1 MPAEIGAKEG
11 AQMASP
17 DGKMLAKLDAISE
30 ALNTFLS
37 LYKAVNSKAIEQIK
51 EDLLKA
57 DVRKKAYDLCD
68 NTKSVTQIAQII
80 DPTKDIKKNVALI
93 SYHLTI
99 LERSGL
105 LWHRDEG
112 GQRYYFHVLE

>member
-1 MPAEIGAKEG
+1 
-11 AQMASP
+11 MASP
-17 DGKMLAKLDAISE
+17 EEKMLAKMEEIAESLT
-30 ALNTFLS
+30 TFLS

-51 EDLLKA
+51 EALLKA
-57 DVRKKAYDLCD
+57 DIRQKAYELCD
-68 NTKSVTQIAQII
+68 NTRSVTQIAQII
-80 DPTKDIKKNVALI
+80 DPNKELKKNVALT

-112 GQRYYFHVLE
+112 GQRYYYRTLE

>member
-1 MPAEIGAKEG
+1 MLLV
-11 AQMASP
+11 ASP
-17 DGKMLAKLDAISE
+17 EDKMLAKMEEIAE
-30 ALNTFLS
+30 ALTTFLS
-37 LYKAVNSKAIEQIK
+37 LYKAVNSKAIEQVK

-68 NTKSVTQIAQII
+68 NNRSVTQIAQII
-80 DPTKDIKKNVALI
+80 DPNKDLKKNVALI
-93 SYHLTI
+93 SYHLSI

-112 GQRYYFHVLE
+112 AQRYYYHTLE

>member
-1 MPAEIGAKEG
+1 
-11 AQMASP
+11 MATP
-17 DGKMLAKLDAISE
+17 DERMLAKMDQVAA
-30 ALNTFLS
+30 ALTTFLS

-57 DVRKKAYDLCD
+57 EVRKKAYDLCD
-68 NTKSVTQIAQII
+68 GTKSVTQIAQVV
-80 DPTKDIKKNVALI
+80 DPDKPPKQSHALV
-93 SYHLTI
+93 SYHLTT

-112 GQRYYFHVLE
+112 GQRFYYHTLE